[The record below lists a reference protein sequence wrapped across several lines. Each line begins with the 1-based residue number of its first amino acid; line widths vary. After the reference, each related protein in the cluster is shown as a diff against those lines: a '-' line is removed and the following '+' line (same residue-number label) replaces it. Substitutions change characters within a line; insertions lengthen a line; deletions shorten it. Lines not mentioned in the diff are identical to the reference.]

1 MFYNTSCNDMSATH
15 AAIGHRP
22 WSIRVQINRMTSWE
36 TCFLCFVQHGTQ
48 FWKCLQDNFRLNK
61 WKTHKSFSRSNLQR
75 QKWRNRDKKSS
86 WQLNYKKFSQQ
97 LPNICVI
104 TTRDSLFCK
113 TFSPFFCLIEQ
124 VKTLKNFSKKL
135 YISKI
140 KQKRRGEDKK

>member
-22 WSIRVQINRMTSWE
+22 WSIRVQINRMTSRE

-48 FWKCLQDNFRLNK
+48 FWKCLRDNFRLNK

-86 WQLNYKKFSQQ
+86 WQLENVLTATNLHNS
-97 LPNICVI
+97 CHHVS
-104 TTRDSLFCK
+104 SLWETPCFAKYFCHHSALRKWRCWK
-113 TFSPFFCLIEQ
+113 TFQRNCIQ
-124 VKTLKNFSKKL
+124 V
-135 YISKI
+135 
-140 KQKRRGEDKK
+140 R